1 MLAEFCSWCREF
13 VVNKNMECKECES
26 CLRCSNFD
34 GECCRNKTAV
44 SGYIKEMGRPSYV
57 VGVGPPL
64 CRKYCPLLDEDARRR
79 AALLSGAETVQA
91 AGVEKSEIEVLLH
104 RILYTP
110 LPKFWLA
117 ENAPCITFEIDFSET
132 MYYHM
137 VLLGRCVW
145 DIPDEIILEIPAAAS
160 RSSAR
165 HRSGRTAP

>member
-1 MLAEFCSWCREF
+1 MLAEFCSWCREL
-13 VVNKNMECKECES
+13 VVNRNMECTECES
-26 CLRCSNFD
+26 CLRCSDFD
-34 GECCRNKTAV
+34 GECCRNKAAV
-44 SGYIKEMGRPSYV
+44 SGYIREMGRPSCV
-57 VGVGPPL
+57 LGVSPPL

-91 AGVEKSEIEVLLH
+91 AGGEKSEIGVLPH

-117 ENAPCITFEIDFSET
+117 ENSPCITFEIDFSET

-137 VLLGRCVW
+137 VLLGRSVW
-145 DIPDEIILEIPAAAS
+145 EIPDEITLEMPAAS
-160 RSSAR
+160 LSSAR